1 MNFKQT
7 VNWLYDQL
15 PVYQRDGFFKHKLNL
30 DSIKAVCNKLNNPQN
45 NFKSIHVAG
54 TNGKGSSSH
63 MLASIFHEAGYKVG
77 LYTSPHL
84 NSFRERI
91 KINGLMISEHDVI
104 DFVKNN
110 KSYFSN
116 NKISFFEMTVA
127 MAFDYFSNSQVDIA
141 IIETGL
147 GGRLDATNII
157 DPILS
162 LITNVGLDHQEF
174 LGTEIRK
181 IAFEKA
187 GIIKKNIPIVISEYQ
202 QDIHDIFLNKAKKM
216 NASIFLP
223 DDFDESEYPT
233 DLNGCFQRKNVKGVV
248 KVIELIS
255 EFNIKDKIIK
265 KGLLN
270 IVKNTNLRGRWDVIN
285 ESPKVV
291 LDVGH
296 NLHAFK
302 ENLKMFNNLNY
313 DKLRIVIGFA
323 KGKDFIKILKL
334 LPKSAV
340 YYFCQPNNS
349 RALPVEQIYDYSK
362 KIKLKGNSF
371 SSVKSAYKATLND
384 SSQNDFIYVGGSN
397 FVVADLIK

>member
-15 PVYQRDGFFKHKLNL
+15 PVYQRDGFFKNKLNL
-30 DSIKAVCNKLNNPQN
+30 DSIKAVCDKLNNPQN

-174 LGTEIRK
+174 LGKEIRK

-187 GIIKKNIPIVISEYQ
+187 GIIKNNIPVVVSEYQ
-202 QDIHDIFLNKAKKM
+202 QDIHDVFLNKAKKM
-216 NASIFLP
+216 NASIFLS
-223 DDFDESEYPT
+223 DDFEDFEYPT
-233 DLNGCFQRKNVKGVV
+233 DLSGRFQRKNIKGVV
-248 KVIELIS
+248 KVIELVT
-255 EFNIKDKIIK
+255 EFNIKNKIIK

-270 IVKNTNLRGRWDVIN
+270 VVKNTNFRGRWDVIH

-296 NLHAFK
+296 NLNAFK

-313 DKLRIVIGFA
+313 NKLRIVIGFV
-323 KGKDFIKILKL
+323 KGKDYVKVLKL
-334 LPKSAV
+334 LPKSAF

-371 SSVKSAYKATLND
+371 NSVESAYKTSLNE
-384 SSQNDFIYVGGSN
+384 SNQNDFIYVGGSN
-397 FVVADLIK
+397 FVVADLLK

>member
-1 MNFKQT
+1 
-7 VNWLYDQL
+7 
-15 PVYQRDGFFKHKLNL
+15 
-30 DSIKAVCNKLNNPQN
+30 
-45 NFKSIHVAG
+45 
-54 TNGKGSSSH
+54 
-63 MLASIFHEAGYKVG
+63 
-77 LYTSPHL
+77 
-84 NSFRERI
+84 
-91 KINGLMISEHDVI
+91 MISEHDVI
-104 DFVKNN
+104 YFVKNN

-216 NASIFLP
+216 NSSIFLP

-313 DKLRIVIGFA
+313 DKLRIVIGFV

-371 SSVKSAYKATLND
+371 SCVKSAYKASLND
-384 SSQNDFIYVGGSN
+384 SNQNDFIYVGGSN
-397 FVVADLIK
+397 FVVADLLK

>member
-187 GIIKKNIPIVISEYQ
+187 GIIKNNIPVVISEYQ

-216 NASIFLP
+216 NSSIFLT

-233 DLNGCFQRKNVKGVV
+233 DLNGCFQKKNIKGVV

-285 ESPKVV
+285 KNPKVV

-313 DKLRIVIGFA
+313 NKLRMVIGFV

-362 KIKLKGNSF
+362 KIKLKANSF
-371 SSVKSAYKATLND
+371 SSVKSAYKASLND
-384 SSQNDFIYVGGSN
+384 SNQNDFIYVGGSN

>member
-110 KSYFSN
+110 NSYFSN

-187 GIIKKNIPIVISEYQ
+187 GIIKNNIPVVVSEYQ

-216 NASIFLP
+216 NASIFLS

-233 DLNGCFQRKNVKGVV
+233 DLNGCFQKKNIKGVV

-270 IVKNTNLRGRWDVIN
+270 VVKNTNLRGRWDVIH

-296 NLHAFK
+296 NLNAFK

-313 DKLRIVIGFA
+313 DKLRIVIGFV

-362 KIKLKGNSF
+362 KIKLKANSF
-371 SSVKSAYKATLND
+371 SSVKSAYKASLND
-384 SSQNDFIYVGGSN
+384 SNQNDFIYVGGSN
-397 FVVADLIK
+397 FVVADLLK

>member
-187 GIIKKNIPIVISEYQ
+187 GIIKNNIPVVISEYQ

-216 NASIFLP
+216 NSSIFLT

-233 DLNGCFQRKNVKGVV
+233 DLNGCFQKKNIKGVV

-285 ESPKVV
+285 KNPKVV

-313 DKLRIVIGFA
+313 NKLRMVIGFV

-362 KIKLKGNSF
+362 KIKLKANSF
-371 SSVKSAYKATLND
+371 SSVKSAYKASLND
-384 SSQNDFIYVGGSN
+384 SNQNDFIYVGGSN
-397 FVVADLIK
+397 FVVADLLK